1 MDTQIDLAKYLLAF
15 IQGLKEAGVSQAVI
29 SPGSRS
35 TPLAI
40 MLHRDPAITTYLD
53 VDERSAAFF
62 GLGLTKVNQQPVAL
76 VCTSG
81 SAAANYYPAICEA
94 EATNQPLI
102 VLTTD
107 RPAELQGVG
116 APQAMDQVNLYAS
129 HVKKMVQL
137 ALPEASATMLA
148 YAHWQAFATTS
159 QALIKPKGPV
169 QINLPFREP
178 LLPADPALITSQ
190 KLQPIKR
197 LAPQRQVELT
207 ALKSLFE
214 QPGLIIVGEER
225 SKQEAQLLM
234 RLAAKLNWPLLG
246 DPLTNLGDHEQN
258 IAYLHQADLIF
269 QAKVPTQ
276 AVILRFGRL
285 PVTKPV
291 MQWLTKQTC
300 PTILVEDGSQMK
312 DQLHQANYLIDSS
325 VANFLAGINDLNLTP
340 VKDDWKQKWQNYQRL
355 AEAVVQEHVAKLP
368 WGHSAVAALLGRQ
381 LKRQNL
387 FLANSN
393 SIRLVDRLSVAE
405 DQTVQ
410 TYGNRG
416 VNGIDGLNSTVA
428 GITTASQQATT
439 LLIGDLAFFHDMNG
453 LAMIK
458 RYQLPVTVVL
468 LNNNGGG
475 IFAFLS
481 QSQLPQ
487 AEFTALFGT
496 PQDLNFKKVAELY
509 DFKYHRPQSP
519 AEFVKLL
526 NQPGQHLIEIID
538 DQQAPVKA
546 WQAMVKDYQGRMAEH
561 HAD

>member
-1 MDTQIDLAKYLLAF
+1 MHTQVNLAKYLSAF

-40 MLHRDPAITTYLD
+40 MLHRDPEITTYLD

-62 GLGLTKVNQQPVAL
+62 GLGLTKVNHQPVAL

-94 EATNQPLI
+94 EATNQSLI
-102 VLTTD
+102 ILTTD

-129 HVKKMVQL
+129 HVKRMVQL
-137 ALPEASATMLA
+137 ALPEASTSMVE
-148 YAHWQAFATTS
+148 YAHWQAFATATD
-159 QALIKPKGPV
+159 ALTIPKGPV

-178 LLPADPALITSQ
+178 LLPVNLASVDSQ
-190 KLQPIKR
+190 VLRPIQN
-197 LAPQRQVELT
+197 LTTQRQVDLTPLKELFT
-207 ALKSLFE
+207 

-225 SKQEAQLLM
+225 SKEEAQLLVQ
-234 RLAAKLNWPLLG
+234 LAQKLNWPLLG
-246 DPLTNLGDHEQN
+246 DPLTNLIDHDQS
-258 IAYLHQADLIF
+258 AVYLRQAGLIF
-269 QAKVPTQ
+269 QATVPTPR
-276 AVILRFGRL
+276 VILRFGRL

-291 MQWLTKQTC
+291 IQWLTRQTC
-300 PTILVEDGSQMK
+300 PTVLVEDGLQMK
-312 DQLHQANYLIDSS
+312 DQLHRANYLVNGS
-325 VANFLAGINDLNLTP
+325 VANFMTAINKLNLAP
-340 VKDDWKQKWQNYQRL
+340 LDDTWKLKWQAYQDL
-355 AEAVVQEHVAKLP
+355 AEAVVQEHITQLP
-368 WGHSAVAALLGRQ
+368 FGHSVVAASLSDQ
-381 LKRQNL
+381 LKQQNL

-393 SIRLVDRLSVAE
+393 SIRLVDRLAGSHNQSV
-405 DQTVQ
+405 QV
-410 TYGNRG
+410 YGNRG

-428 GITTASQQATT
+428 GITLASQRATT

-458 RYQLPVTVVL
+458 RYHLPVTVIL

-481 QSQLPQ
+481 QSQLPKD
-487 AEFTALFGT
+487 EYLALFGT

-509 DFKYHRPQSP
+509 DFKYHRPQSQ
-519 AEFVKLL
+519 AEIAQLL
-526 NQPGQHLIEIID
+526 NRPGQHLIEILD
-538 DQQAPVKA
+538 DQQAPVDA
-546 WQAMVKDYQGRMAEH
+546 WQGMVQDYQERVAQTNEN
-561 HAD
+561 